1 MKQFKKVLALLL
13 AAMTIFSL
21 AACGS
26 KDTAQSGDAQGTA
39 DSTQNEE
46 PKSKIDQI
54 KEAGVL
60 VVGTSADYPPF
71 QFHTQID
78 GQDTIVGVEISIVQY
93 IADDLGVDL
102 KIVDMDFNA
111 LVVSLAQGDFD
122 IVASTMRPTE
132 KRRES
137 VDFSNA
143 WHQNQNVLV
152 VRKGE
157 EANYATPEDLAGHKV
172 AAQTGASQYDT
183 AAEYAGEANVV
194 GLNKVQNMILEVKTG
209 KVDAV
214 LLESLVAQAYAANN
228 DDLSVVDVGF
238 EKATENASLGV
249 QKGNEDFVEYLNEKI
264 AEMTE
269 KGLIEQYV
277 ADAQTLADGE

>member
-1 MKQFKKVLALLL
+1 MKQFKKMLALLL

-26 KDTAQSGDAQGTA
+26 KDTAQSGDAQGAA

-71 QFHTQID
+71 QFHTQVD

-157 EANYATPEDLAGHKV
+157 EDNYSTPEDLAGHKV

-183 AAEYAGEANVV
+183 AVEYAGEANVV

-238 EKATENASLGV
+238 EKAMENASLGV

-277 ADAQTLADGE
+277 ADAQALADGE

>member
-1 MKQFKKVLALLL
+1 MKKFKKMIALLL
-13 AAMTIFSL
+13 AAVAVLSL

-26 KDTAQSGDAQGTA
+26 EGKNNGSDAQSTGSDAQV
-39 DSTQNEE
+39 EE
-46 PKSKIDQI
+46 TKTKMDEI

-71 QFHTQID
+71 QFHTEID
-78 GQDTIVGVEISIVQY
+78 GKDTITGVEISIVQY

-111 LVVSLAQGDFD
+111 LVVGLAQGDFD

-132 KRRES
+132 KRKES
-137 VDFSNA
+137 VDFTDA
-143 WHQNQNVLV
+143 WHQNQNVLI

-157 EANYATPEDLAGHKV
+157 ESSFTKPEDLAGHKV
-172 AAQTGASQYDT
+172 TAQTGASQYDT
-183 AAEYAGEANVV
+183 AVEYAGESNVV
-194 GLNKVQNMILEVKTG
+194 GLNKVQNMILEVKNG
-209 KVDAV
+209 KVDAA

-228 DDLSVVDVGF
+228 DDLAVVDVGF

-249 QKGNEDFVEYLNEKI
+249 QKGHEEFVEYLNGKI
-264 AEMTE
+264 AEMKE
-269 KGLIEQYV
+269 QGLIEQYV
-277 ADAQTLADGE
+277 ADAQALADAE

>member
-1 MKQFKKVLALLL
+1 MKQFKKMLALLL

-26 KDTAQSGDAQGTA
+26 KDTAQSGDAQGAA

-71 QFHTQID
+71 QFHTQVD

-157 EANYATPEDLAGHKV
+157 EDNYSTPEDLAGHKV

-183 AAEYAGEANVV
+183 AVEYAGEANVV

>member
-1 MKQFKKVLALLL
+1 MKQFKKMLALLL

-26 KDTAQSGDAQGTA
+26 KDTAQSGDAQGAA

-71 QFHTQID
+71 QFHTQVD

-157 EANYATPEDLAGHKV
+157 EDNYSTPEDLAGHKV

-183 AAEYAGEANVV
+183 AVEYAGEANVV

-277 ADAQTLADGE
+277 ADAQALADGE